1 MIALAVVCGLLA
13 LACVR
18 MWAAQ
23 RHLAHLAASRA
34 PAAALAEMT
43 ARLDRSAAATKAADA
58 AATMALQM
66 IEGRLE
72 GLVAQI
78 ADRAETV
85 DARLA
90 RLEATRPRV
99 ELSPEQRAEMAAAW
113 GEVCCPHCGYAHAGV
128 CSRVKHQTVEQ
139 ITDGTRISRVVTAT
153 EFWPNDAWRP
163 PEGAI
168 SAADVFATP
177 LPIPPAAEPAT
188 NGQRTQ

>member
-18 MWAAQ
+18 LWAAQ
-23 RHLAHLAASRA
+23 RHLAHLVASRA
-34 PAAALAEMT
+34 PAAVLAEMT
-43 ARLDRSAAATKAADA
+43 ARLDRLDASLELTASMERTVGDAILTLQRRDVHVDERMAA
-58 AATMALQM
+58 
-66 IEGRLE
+66 
-72 GLVAQI
+72 
-78 ADRAETV
+78 V

-113 GEVCCPHCGYAHAGV
+113 GEVCCPHCGYAHGGV

-139 ITDGTRISRVVTAT
+139 ISDGTRVSRVVTAT

-168 SAADVFATP
+168 SASDVFATP
-177 LPIPPAAEPAT
+177 LPVPPVPEAAS
-188 NGQRTQ
+188 NGQRA